1 MGRKVRYGKI
11 WFLCGTNLKINVEC
25 GNLWV
30 KYLQENY
37 EFEIDDNIS

>member
-1 MGRKVRYGKI
+1 MGRKVPYWKI
-11 WFLCGTNLKINVEC
+11 WFLCGIDLKINVEC

-30 KYLQENY
+30 TQLQENY